1 MSILRSLEF
10 LYGYSFILLIFLI
23 RIVISL
29 FFSIKSPLL
38 TSLTLILVSSLMG
51 VYAAILSRKWITYLI
66 VLLFLGGIIVLF
78 VYITTLITR
87 FKSMVKFP
95 SSVSFLII
103 FFLWVVIIINFL
115 VTWRYQIQLK
125 ISCLSIIYIQ
135 SNVVLVGF
143 LAVYLL
149 FCLIIVIKIS
159 QKFKGTLKSK
169 LNDI

>member
-51 VYAAILSRKWITYLI
+51 VYAAILSRKWIIYLI